1 MRLLLDT
8 HALLWALAGNRK
20 LSATARAAI
29 GSEAADLLISSVSAF
44 EITTKYRIGKLP
56 EFAAIAHDF
65 PALLDQLDYSP
76 LPVSMAHAALAGALD
91 HPHGDPFDRLLIA
104 QARIERVKIV
114 SNEALFDRFGVERV
128 W

>member
-1 MRLLLDT
+1 LKLLLDT

-29 GSEAADLLISSVSAF
+29 GSEAAELLISSVSAF

-56 EFAAIAHDF
+56 EFAAIARDF
-65 PALLDQLDYSP
+65 PGVLDQLDYTP

-91 HPHGDPFDRLLIA
+91 HQHGDPFDRLLIA
-104 QARIERVKIV
+104 QARIEGVPIV
-114 SNEALFDRFGVERV
+114 SNDAVFDEFGVERA